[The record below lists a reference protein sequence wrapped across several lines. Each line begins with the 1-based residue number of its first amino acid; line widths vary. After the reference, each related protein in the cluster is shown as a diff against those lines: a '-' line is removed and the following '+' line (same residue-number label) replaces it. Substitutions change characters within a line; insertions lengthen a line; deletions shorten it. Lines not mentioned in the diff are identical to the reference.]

1 MAELVSAFPTAGGI
15 YWWSSRLGNPM
26 WGWFTGWFNLLGLIA
41 ILASVDYFCAQF
53 LGIVLGLYNVDFLGL
68 NFGDA
73 VHGLRETFILF
84 ALILGL
90 HIFINIRGSHLVAVF
105 NGISVWWHLAG
116 VAVII
121 GILVIVP
128 DNHASFNT
136 VFTDRI
142 NNSGF
147 SQSMFWWYVLP
158 LGFLLTQY
166 TITGFDASAHISEET
181 HDSENAAPKGVW
193 RSVFWSAVIGYIVL
207 LAITFAA
214 ADPKAVTEGGG
225 GSPAVFLAA
234 MSTGWV
240 KAILIIAVIGQL
252 FCGMSCMTSS
262 SRMMYAFSRDGAVP
276 GWRIWSKVNE
286 KRIPFNAVIAVAVF
300 ALILTLP
307 ALKGNKDGITVA
319 FTAVVSI
326 GVIGLYIAYVIPI
339 WLRWRLGDKFEP
351 GPWTLGKKY
360 KWMCL
365 VSVIEVI
372 VVVVIGFN
380 LPFSSSGVPW
390 ESDFEWSLFNYTP
403 VVTGGLFAIV
413 GIWWLVSARRTFK
426 GPRTTVE
433 ELDREVAV

>member
-1 MAELVSAFPTAGGI
+1 
-15 YWWSSRLGNPM
+15 
-26 WGWFTGWFNLLGLIA
+26 
-41 ILASVDYFCAQF
+41 
-53 LGIVLGLYNVDFLGL
+53 
-68 NFGDA
+68 
-73 VHGLRETFILF
+73 
-84 ALILGL
+84 
-90 HIFINIRGSHLVAVF
+90 
-105 NGISVWWHLAG
+105 VWWHLAG

-121 GILVIVP
+121 AILIVVP

-147 SQSMFWWYVLP
+147 SHGMFWWYVLP

-193 RSVFWSAVIGYIVL
+193 RSVFYSAIIGYVLL

-214 ADPKAVTEGGG
+214 SDPKAVTEGGG
-225 GSPAVFLAA
+225 GSPAVFLSA
-234 MSTGWV
+234 MDTSWV
-240 KAILIIAVIGQL
+240 KVILITAVIGQL

-276 GWRIWSKVNE
+276 GWRIWSRVNE

-307 ALKGNKDGITVA
+307 ALKGNKDGLTVA

-339 WLRWRLGDKFEP
+339 FLRWRMHDRFEP
-351 GPWTLGKKY
+351 GPWTLGKHY

-365 VSVIEVI
+365 VSVIEVFL
-372 VVVVIGFN
+372 VVVIGFN

-413 GIWWLVSARRTFK
+413 GIWWLVSARRTFT